1 MAYRR
6 RILGRRRLIYKAS
19 FTPLAKEDKKEIKM
33 YLSNFYPETPKRFSS
48 ALRKHIFNIK
58 ENPYM
63 YPIYSENPNYRR
75 MIVDNYIVLY
85 QIIEEVKEIKISR
98 ILRASWDLPKYI

>member
-6 RILGRRRLIYKAS
+6 RILGRRRLKYSVKFLI
-19 FTPLAKEDKKEIKM
+19 LAIEDKKEIKS
-33 YLSNFYPETPKRFSS
+33 YLSKFYPKTPKRFTT
-48 ALRKHIFNIK
+48 ALKKHISNLI

-63 YPIYSENPNYRR
+63 YPIYPEKPDYRR

-85 QIIEEVKEIKISR
+85 QIIEEEKIIKIIR
-98 ILRASWDLPKYI
+98 ILRASWDLPKYL